1 MDSALN
7 GRLSGW
13 KIVLSWLSGQRTDRD
28 RVEQALSR
36 GCLFITNPHSREDI
50 AMPVIDV
57 YAPTGTFDDK
67 HALAQELAQAIM
79 RWEKVPA
86 IPFFL
91 DNTAAFV
98 HELDP
103 DSLSTAGGSAG
114 VRVNV
119 TTNAGA
125 LDREQ
130 QLGLVKEFTA
140 LVAKAA
146 GDPTLEERTWVALT
160 EAVPG
165 GWGIAGHAY
174 TNEEI
179 VQHVRELLGKA

>member
-1 MDSALN
+1 
-7 GRLSGW
+7 
-13 KIVLSWLSGQRTDRD
+13 
-28 RVEQALSR
+28 
-36 GCLFITNPHSREDI
+36 
-50 AMPVIDV
+50 MPMIDV
-57 YAPTGTFDDK
+57 YVAKGRISDRK
-67 HALAQELAQAIM
+67 GLAQELAQAIM

-86 IPFFL
+86 IAFFS

-98 HELDP
+98 HELDAG
-103 DSLSTAGGSAG
+103 DFSTAGGSSDHA
-114 VRVNV
+114 RIHV

-125 LDREQ
+125 LNRDQ
-130 QLGLVKEFTA
+130 QLGLVKELSE

-146 GDPTLEERTWVALT
+146 GDPSLAERTWVALT

-165 GWGIAGHAY
+165 GWGIGGHAY

>member
-1 MDSALN
+1 M
-7 GRLSGW
+7 
-13 KIVLSWLSGQRTDRD
+13 
-28 RVEQALSR
+28 
-36 GCLFITNPHSREDI
+36 
-50 AMPVIDV
+50 IDV
-57 YAPTGTFDDK
+57 YAPAGTFDDK
-67 HALAQELAQAIM
+67 HALAQELAQTIM

-91 DNTAAFV
+91 DNTAAFI
-98 HELDP
+98 HDLEP
-103 DSLSTAGGSAG
+103 DSFSTAGGGSSS
-114 VRVNV
+114 VRVHV

-130 QLGLVKEFTA
+130 QLGLVKDFTA
-140 LVAKAA
+140 LIAKAA
-146 GDPTLEERTWVALT
+146 DDPALEQRTWVALT

-179 VQHVRELLGKA
+179 IQHVRELLGKA